1 MLVQTLRLQKG
12 WTQEQLALVSG
23 VGVRTIQRI
32 ERGHT
37 ASDETLKSLAAAFDL
52 DFQALKE
59 PQPMTNASETAVL
72 PDARRADEL
81 IAFDHVRRIRR
92 FWYQLLAWA
101 LVVPTLAA
109 VNLVRSPEVLWFL
122 FPAGFW
128 GMALAVTAL
137 RLFLR
142 WPFGAE
148 WERRQVEKYLGR
160 SL

>member
-12 WTQEQLALVSG
+12 WTQEQLALISG

-32 ERGHT
+32 ERGQT

-59 PQPMTNASETAVL
+59 PQPMTVVSQPPAL
-72 PDARRADEL
+72 PDARRAEEL
-81 IAFDHVRRIRR
+81 LAFDHVRRVKR
-92 FWYQLLAWA
+92 FWFQLLAWA

-109 VNLVRSPEVLWFL
+109 VNLAHSPRFLWFL

-128 GMALAVTAL
+128 GLALVLAAL

-142 WPFGAE
+142 WPFGAD
-148 WERRQVEKYLGR
+148 WERRQVEKVLGR